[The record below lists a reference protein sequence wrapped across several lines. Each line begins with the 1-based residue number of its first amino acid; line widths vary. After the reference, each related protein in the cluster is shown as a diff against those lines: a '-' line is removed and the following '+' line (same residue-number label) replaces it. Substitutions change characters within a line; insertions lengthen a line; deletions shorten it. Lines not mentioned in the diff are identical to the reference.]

1 MTCPDLDTRGLC
13 FGVRIFDS
21 ALSPETHSRLAGFIW
36 SICNLL
42 RGPYK
47 RNEYRKVI
55 LPMTVLRR
63 FDCLL
68 APTRARVLARHA
80 KIESKPETV
89 VRSVL
94 RKVTGR
100 LFYNLSRLDLPS
112 TSMGRPALAHTAA
125 RPRIDPDVRR

>member
-1 MTCPDLDTRGLC
+1 M
-13 FGVRIFDS
+13 
-21 ALSPETHSRLAGFIW
+21 SPETHSRLAGFIR

-47 RNEYRKVI
+47 RDEYRKAI

-63 FDCLL
+63 FDCLP

-80 KIESKPETV
+80 KIGTKPETV

-100 LFYNLSRLDLPS
+100 PFYNLSCTGSPGRS
-112 TSMGRPALAHTAA
+112 GGRPSPGGVAA
-125 RPRIDPDVRR
+125 RPCPERRARLR